1 MCDELKSYKIGQWAS
16 EIKKAGLLICA
27 GEGVGGQT
35 NRWAGA
41 AVCLC
46 QYTHAS
52 CWGLGEGALQMLE
65 RVWENRRLLARVCLT
80 LSFAK
85 RLSCVRDSQ
94 SGEMR

>member
-1 MCDELKSYKIGQWAS
+1 MCV
-16 EIKKAGLLICA
+16 
-27 GEGVGGQT
+27 GEGVGGWT
-35 NRWAGA
+35 NRWVGA
-41 AVCLC
+41 AVCLY

-52 CWGLGEGALQMLE
+52 CCGLGKGVLQMIE
-65 RVWENRRLLARVCLT
+65 REWENRRLLACVCLT